1 MLQYVR
7 FSHLGDPNSC
17 GTACVAAV
25 KFNGNIEHWLSDPRN
40 VADLD
45 AVMSGKAIIIRLNPK
60 AT

>member
-7 FSHLGDPNSC
+7 FSHIGDRNSW
-17 GTACVAAV
+17 GTASVAAV
-25 KFNGNIEHWLSDPRN
+25 KFSGNIEEWLSDPRN

-45 AVMSGKAIIIRLNPK
+45 AVLAGKALIIRLNPK